1 VTSMERPEL
10 INISKKSFFS
20 VVVILLV
27 LMVAAGV
34 MTLVIPQGSYLR
46 NAEGGIIPDSFSYLA
61 DPASYPVWRW
71 FVAPVTILASGDGL
85 NVIMISLF
93 LLILGGTFSLM
104 DKTGGIRVMI
114 QKLIDRFQNRKY
126 MLLRMIILVFMAF
139 GAFFGIFEESVALL
153 PIMIMLSLSL
163 GWDTMTGI
171 GMCLL
176 AAGFGFASGITN
188 PFSVGIAA
196 SFAGISVLS
205 GVWYRLIVFVIM
217 YILLSTFLV
226 FYAKK
231 VEADPQKSLTF
242 ADDEKKTRDYDAMKE
257 EMPKNADLIFKSY
270 TIMFLVVL
278 VVILVSGVLE
288 LTGVLSIPSI
298 PIIAVAFLIG
308 GLVSGILITRDVK
321 KTLLMFLKGA
331 GSVAPAVLLILM
343 AASVKHIIESGGI
356 MDTILYYL
364 ATLLAGRSP
373 IVGLL
378 LIYALVLVIEFA
390 IGSSSAKAF
399 LVMPLLVPL
408 VPLIG
413 ISNELAI
420 LAFVFGD
427 GYTNVIFPTNGVLL
441 IGLSIASVSY
451 PKWFRFTI
459 VLQLL
464 TLVVTVTML
473 VIGVLIG
480 Y

>member
-1 VTSMERPEL
+1 MERPEL
-10 INISKKSFFS
+10 INISKKSFIS
-20 VVVILLV
+20 VVAILLV
-27 LMVAAGV
+27 LMIFAGV
-34 MTLVIPQGSYLR
+34 MTLLIPQGSYAR
-46 NAEGGIIPDSFSYLA
+46 DAGGGIIPDSFIYAA
-61 DPASYPVWRW
+61 DPVSYPFWRW
-71 FVAPVTILASGDGL
+71 FIAPVTILFSTDAL

-114 QKLIDRFQNRKY
+114 QKLIDKFQTKKY
-126 MLLRMIILVFMAF
+126 VLLRLVILVFMMF

-188 PFSVGIAA
+188 PFSVGIA
-196 SFAGISVLS
+196 SEFAGISVLS

-217 YILLSTFLV
+217 YLLLSTFLV
-226 FYAKK
+226 IYAKRIEK
-231 VEADPQKSLTF
+231 NPSLSPTF
-242 ADDEKKTRDYDAMKE
+242 KEDEKKTKDFDLLSDQ
-257 EMPKNADLIFKSY
+257 MPKNAGLIFKSY
-270 TIMFLVVL
+270 TTMFAVVL
-278 VVILVSGVLE
+278 LVIILTGVLE
-288 LTGVLSIPSI
+288 LTGLLSISAI
-298 PIIAVAFLIG
+298 PIIAIAFLVG
-308 GLVSGILITRDVK
+308 GLISGVLITK
-321 KTLLMFLKGA
+321 NLKQTGKMFLGGA
-331 GSVAPAVLLILM
+331 LSVAPAVLLIFM
-343 AASVKHIIESGGI
+343 AASVKHIIESGMI

-364 ATLLAGRSP
+364 ANLLSGKSP

-378 LIYALVLVIEFA
+378 LIYALVLLIEFA

-399 LVMPLLVPL
+399 LIMPLLVPL

-451 PKWFRFTI
+451 PKWFKFTI
-459 VLQLL
+459 LLQLA
-464 TLVVTVTML
+464 TLAVTVLML
-473 VIGVLIG
+473 VIGVWIG

>member
-1 VTSMERPEL
+1 MERPEL
-10 INISKKSFFS
+10 INISKKSFIS
-20 VVVILLV
+20 VVAILLV
-27 LMVAAGV
+27 LMIFAGV
-34 MTLVIPQGSYLR
+34 MTLLIPQGSYAR
-46 NAEGGIIPDSFSYLA
+46 DAGGGIIPDSFIYAA
-61 DPASYPVWRW
+61 DPVSYPFWRW
-71 FVAPVTILASGDGL
+71 FIAPVTILFSTDAL

-114 QKLIDRFQNRKY
+114 QKLIDKFQTKKY
-126 MLLRMIILVFMAF
+126 VLLRLVILVFMMF

-188 PFSVGIAA
+188 PFSVGIA
-196 SFAGISVLS
+196 SEFAGISVLS

-217 YILLSTFLV
+217 YLLLSTFLV
-226 FYAKK
+226 IYAKRIEK
-231 VEADPQKSLTF
+231 NPSLSPTF
-242 ADDEKKTRDYDAMKE
+242 KEDEKKTKDFDLLSDQ
-257 EMPKNADLIFKSY
+257 MPKNAGLIFKSY
-270 TIMFLVVL
+270 TTMFAVVL
-278 VVILVSGVLE
+278 LVIILTGVLE
-288 LTGVLSIPSI
+288 LTGLLSISAI
-298 PIIAVAFLIG
+298 PIIAIAFLVG
-308 GLVSGILITRDVK
+308 GLISGVLITK
-321 KTLLMFLKGA
+321 NLKQTGKMFLGGA
-331 GSVAPAVLLILM
+331 LSVAPAVLLIFM
-343 AASVKHIIESGGI
+343 AASVKHIIESGMI

-364 ATLLAGRSP
+364 ANLLSGKSP

-378 LIYALVLVIEFA
+378 LIYALVLLIEFA

-441 IGLSIASVSY
+441 IGLSIASISY
-451 PKWFRFTI
+451 PKWFKFTI
-459 VLQLL
+459 LLQLA
-464 TLVVTVTML
+464 TLAVTVLML
-473 VIGVLIG
+473 VIGVWIG

>member
-1 VTSMERPEL
+1 MERPEL
-10 INISKKSFFS
+10 INISKKSFIS

-27 LMVAAGV
+27 LMIFAGV
-34 MTLVIPQGSYLR
+34 MTLLIPQGSYAR
-46 NAEGGIIPDSFSYLA
+46 DAGGGIIPDSFIYAA
-61 DPASYPVWRW
+61 DPVSYPFWRW
-71 FVAPVTILASGDGL
+71 FIAPVTILFSTDAL

-114 QKLIDRFQNRKY
+114 QKLIDKFQTKKY
-126 MLLRMIILVFMAF
+126 VLLRLVILVFMMF

-188 PFSVGIAA
+188 PFSVGIA
-196 SFAGISVLS
+196 SEFAGISVLS

-217 YILLSTFLV
+217 YLLLSTFLV
-226 FYAKK
+226 IYAKRIEK
-231 VEADPQKSLTF
+231 NPSLSPTF
-242 ADDEKKTRDYDAMKE
+242 KEDEKKTKDFDLLSDQ
-257 EMPKNADLIFKSY
+257 MPKNAGLIFKSY
-270 TIMFLVVL
+270 TTMFAVVL
-278 VVILVSGVLE
+278 LVIILTGVLE
-288 LTGVLSIPSI
+288 LTGLLSISAI
-298 PIIAVAFLIG
+298 PIIAIAFLVG
-308 GLVSGILITRDVK
+308 GLISGVLITK
-321 KTLLMFLKGA
+321 NLKQTGKMFLGGA
-331 GSVAPAVLLILM
+331 LSVAPAVLLIFM
-343 AASVKHIIESGGI
+343 AASVKHIIESGMI

-364 ATLLAGRSP
+364 ANLLSGKSP

-378 LIYALVLVIEFA
+378 LIYALVLLIEFA

-408 VPLIG
+408 MPLIG

-451 PKWFRFTI
+451 PKWFKFTI
-459 VLQLL
+459 LLQLA
-464 TLVVTVTML
+464 TLAVTVLML
-473 VIGVLIG
+473 VIGVWIG

>member
-1 VTSMERPEL
+1 MERPEL
-10 INISKKSFFS
+10 INISKKSFIS

-27 LMVAAGV
+27 LMIFAGV
-34 MTLVIPQGSYLR
+34 MTLLIPQGSYAR
-46 NAEGGIIPDSFSYLA
+46 DAGGGIIPDSFIYAA
-61 DPASYPVWRW
+61 DPVSYPFWRW
-71 FVAPVTILASGDGL
+71 FIAPVTILFSTDAL

-114 QKLIDRFQNRKY
+114 QKLIDKFQTKKY
-126 MLLRMIILVFMAF
+126 VLLRLVILVFMMF

-188 PFSVGIAA
+188 PFSVGIA
-196 SFAGISVLS
+196 SEFAGISVLS

-217 YILLSTFLV
+217 YLLLSTFLV
-226 FYAKK
+226 IYAKRIEK
-231 VEADPQKSLTF
+231 NPSLSPTF
-242 ADDEKKTRDYDAMKE
+242 KEDEKKTKDFDLLSDQ
-257 EMPKNADLIFKSY
+257 MPKNAGLIFKSY
-270 TIMFLVVL
+270 TTMFAVVL
-278 VVILVSGVLE
+278 LVIILTGVLE
-288 LTGVLSIPSI
+288 LTGLLSISAI
-298 PIIAVAFLIG
+298 PIIAIAFLVG
-308 GLVSGILITRDVK
+308 GLISGVLITK
-321 KTLLMFLKGA
+321 NLKQTGKMFLGGA
-331 GSVAPAVLLILM
+331 LSVAPAVLLIFM
-343 AASVKHIIESGGI
+343 AASVKHIIESGMI

-364 ATLLAGRSP
+364 ANLLSGKSP

-378 LIYALVLVIEFA
+378 LIYALVLMIEFA

-451 PKWFRFTI
+451 PKWFKFTI
-459 VLQLL
+459 LLQLA
-464 TLVVTVTML
+464 TLAVTVLML
-473 VIGVLIG
+473 VIGVWIG

>member
-1 VTSMERPEL
+1 MERPEL
-10 INISKKSFFS
+10 INISKKSFIS
-20 VVVILLV
+20 VVAILLV
-27 LMVAAGV
+27 LMIFAGV
-34 MTLVIPQGSYLR
+34 MTLLIPQGSYAR
-46 NAEGGIIPDSFSYLA
+46 DAGGGIIPDSFIYAA
-61 DPASYPVWRW
+61 DPVSYPFWRW
-71 FVAPVTILASGDGL
+71 FIAPVTILFSTDAL

-114 QKLIDRFQNRKY
+114 QKLIDKFQTKKY
-126 MLLRMIILVFMAF
+126 VLLRLVILVFMMF

-188 PFSVGIAA
+188 PFSVGIA
-196 SFAGISVLS
+196 SEFAGISVLS

-217 YILLSTFLV
+217 YLLLSTFLV
-226 FYAKK
+226 IYAKRIEK
-231 VEADPQKSLTF
+231 NPSLSPTF
-242 ADDEKKTRDYDAMKE
+242 KEDEKKTKDFDLLSDQ
-257 EMPKNADLIFKSY
+257 MPKNAGLIFKSY
-270 TIMFLVVL
+270 TTMFAVVL
-278 VVILVSGVLE
+278 LVIILTGVLE
-288 LTGVLSIPSI
+288 LTGLLSISAI
-298 PIIAVAFLIG
+298 PIIAIAFLVG
-308 GLVSGILITRDVK
+308 GLISGVLITK
-321 KTLLMFLKGA
+321 NLKQTGKMFLGGA
-331 GSVAPAVLLILM
+331 LSVAPAVLLIFM
-343 AASVKHIIESGGI
+343 AASVKHIIESGMI

-364 ATLLAGRSP
+364 ANLLSGKSP

-378 LIYALVLVIEFA
+378 LIYALVLLIEFA

-451 PKWFRFTI
+451 PKWFKFTI
-459 VLQLL
+459 LLQLA
-464 TLVVTVTML
+464 TLAVTVLML
-473 VIGVLIG
+473 VIGVWIG

>member
-1 VTSMERPEL
+1 MERPEL
-10 INISKKSFFS
+10 INISKKSFIS

-27 LMVAAGV
+27 LMIFAGV
-34 MTLVIPQGSYLR
+34 MTLLIPQGSYAR
-46 NAEGGIIPDSFSYLA
+46 DAGGGIIPDSFIYAA
-61 DPASYPVWRW
+61 DPVSYPFWRW
-71 FVAPVTILASGDGL
+71 FIAPVTILFSTDAL

-114 QKLIDRFQNRKY
+114 QKLIDKFQTKKY
-126 MLLRMIILVFMAF
+126 VLLRLVILVFMMF

-188 PFSVGIAA
+188 PFSVGIA
-196 SFAGISVLS
+196 SEFAGISVLS

-217 YILLSTFLV
+217 YLLLSTFLV
-226 FYAKK
+226 IYAKRIEK
-231 VEADPQKSLTF
+231 NPSLSPTF
-242 ADDEKKTRDYDAMKE
+242 KEDEKKTKDFDLLSDQ
-257 EMPKNADLIFKSY
+257 MPKNAGLIFKSY
-270 TIMFLVVL
+270 TTMFAVVL
-278 VVILVSGVLE
+278 LVIILTGVLE
-288 LTGVLSIPSI
+288 LTGLLSISAI
-298 PIIAVAFLIG
+298 PIIAIAFLVG
-308 GLVSGILITRDVK
+308 GLISGVLITK
-321 KTLLMFLKGA
+321 NLKQTGKMFLGGA
-331 GSVAPAVLLILM
+331 LSVAPAVLLIFM
-343 AASVKHIIESGGI
+343 AASVKHIIESGMI

-364 ATLLAGRSP
+364 ANLLSGKSP

-378 LIYALVLVIEFA
+378 LIYALVLLIEFA

-451 PKWFRFTI
+451 PKWFKFTI
-459 VLQLL
+459 LLQLA
-464 TLVVTVTML
+464 TLAVTVLML
-473 VIGVLIG
+473 VIGVWIG